1 MKKGIEWLKKEIATE
16 MIQLEP
22 NRKERWSDIRYQTL
36 RDVAQK
42 IDQINEPE
50 VLSQKWID
58 EHATAVTYDEIL
70 DRTETTYVVDLE
82 NLIIP
87 KEESEVTLNRAFEK
101 IAEAY
106 PMTKE
111 EVCRHLE
118 KFVAHGGKVTY
129 GEQEVLSQELPVVP
143 TWFDEWWK
151 DMTKGEGNLFHNIGR
166 FQEELFDFETREAY
180 NYITDTGNKK
190 KLLDI
195 IVNELEYEVEEPLYY
210 ALIKGHELI
219 TDKGDWTFKYW
230 KTDTSDG
237 RVFPSHRLKNHDDY
251 LTEMSKEDWNKLG
264 INDSNADFVE
274 VEER

>member
-22 NRKERWSDIRYQTL
+22 NRKERWSDVRYQTL
-36 RDVAQK
+36 RSVAQK
-42 IDQINEPE
+42 LDQLDELE
-50 VLSQKWID
+50 VLSYEWID
-58 EHATAVTYDEIL
+58 SNSVNASSDGVTE
-70 DRTETTYVVDLE
+70 EYVHVDDLE

-151 DMTKGEGNLFHNIGR
+151 DVYKGEGNLLHNIAQ
-166 FQEELFDFETREAY
+166 FHDKLYSSETREMY
-180 NYITDTGNKK
+180 NYINTPDNKK
-190 KLLDI
+190 KLLNI
-195 IVNELEYEVEEPLYY
+195 IINELDYVVEDEQKYFVSSRESVGFWFLSKNNDNEVVIGTNKDYYDRKWESLKLTEEEIKDYDSRYWAFAVKVEE
-210 ALIKGHELI
+210 I
-219 TDKGDWTFKYW
+219 
-230 KTDTSDG
+230 
-237 RVFPSHRLKNHDDY
+237 
-251 LTEMSKEDWNKLG
+251 
-264 INDSNADFVE
+264 
-274 VEER
+274 EE

>member
-1 MKKGIEWLKKEIATE
+1 MKKDIEWLNNEIATE

-36 RDVAQK
+36 RSVAQK
-42 IDQINEPE
+42 LDQLDELE
-50 VLSQKWID
+50 VLSYEWID
-58 EHATAVTYDEIL
+58 SNSVNASSDGVTE
-70 DRTETTYVVDLE
+70 EYVHVDDLE

-151 DMTKGEGNLFHNIGR
+151 DVYKGEGNLLHNIAQ
-166 FQEELFDFETREAY
+166 FHDKLYSSETREMY
-180 NYITDTGNKK
+180 NYINTPDNKK
-190 KLLDI
+190 KLLNI
-195 IVNELEYEVEEPLYY
+195 IINELDYVVEDEQKYFVSSRESVGFWFLSKNNDNEVVIGTNKDYYDRKWESLKLTEEEIKDYDSRYWAFAVKVEE
-210 ALIKGHELI
+210 I
-219 TDKGDWTFKYW
+219 
-230 KTDTSDG
+230 
-237 RVFPSHRLKNHDDY
+237 
-251 LTEMSKEDWNKLG
+251 
-264 INDSNADFVE
+264 
-274 VEER
+274 EE

>member
-1 MKKGIEWLKKEIATE
+1 MKKNIEWLKKEIATE

-22 NRKERWSDIRYQTL
+22 NRVERWSDVRYQTL

-42 IDQINEPE
+42 IDQLDEPE

-70 DRTETTYVVDLE
+70 DRTETAYVVDLE

-101 IAEAY
+101 IAEGY

-143 TWFDEWWK
+143 AWFDEWWK
-151 DMTKGEGNLFHNIGR
+151 DMTKGEGNLFHNIAQFHDKLYSFG
-166 FQEELFDFETREAY
+166 TREAGD
-180 NYITDTGNKK
+180 YINDIGNKK
-190 KLLDI
+190 KLLNI
-195 IVNELEYEVEEPLYY
+195 IINELEYEVEDEQKYY
-210 ALIKGHELI
+210 VSERDEEYGGFWFLTKNSNGKISIGVGRDCSEV
-219 TDKGDWTFKYW
+219 DW
-230 KTDTSDG
+230 D
-237 RVFPSHRLKNHDDY
+237 RLK
-251 LTEMSKEDWNKLG
+251 LTEQEIKDYDERYWAFAVK
-264 INDSNADFVE
+264 
-274 VEER
+274 VEEIEE

>member
-22 NRKERWSDIRYQTL
+22 NRKERWSDVRYQTL

-42 IDQINEPE
+42 IDQLDEPE

-70 DRTETTYVVDLE
+70 DRTETAYVVDLE

-101 IAEAY
+101 IAEGY

-143 TWFDEWWK
+143 AWFDEWWK
-151 DMTKGEGNLFHNIGR
+151 DMTKGEGNLFHNIAQFHDKLYSFG
-166 FQEELFDFETREAY
+166 TREAGD
-180 NYITDTGNKK
+180 YINDIGNKK
-190 KLLDI
+190 KLLNI
-195 IVNELEYEVEEPLYY
+195 IINELEYEVEDEQKYY
-210 ALIKGHELI
+210 VSERDEEYGGFWFLTKNSNGKISIGVGRDCSEV
-219 TDKGDWTFKYW
+219 DW
-230 KTDTSDG
+230 D
-237 RVFPSHRLKNHDDY
+237 RLK
-251 LTEMSKEDWNKLG
+251 LTEQEIKDYDERYWAFAVK
-264 INDSNADFVE
+264 
-274 VEER
+274 VEEIEE